1 DLVEVTDNKDPNP
14 VVTVGTYDT
23 SKEGD
28 IQVEVTVTD
37 ASGNSTTVTVSVK
50 VVEKDIEAPVVT
62 AKQGITVNVG
72 DSLSVADLV
81 EVTDNKDL
89 NPVVTVGS
97 YDTSK
102 EGDIQ
107 VEVTAA
113 DASGNSTTVTVSVKV
128 VEKEEEKDTEA
139 PIVTAK
145 QG

>member
-1 DLVEVTDNKDPNP
+1 M
-14 VVTVGTYDT
+14 
-23 SKEGD
+23 
-28 IQVEVTVTD
+28 
-37 ASGNSTTVTVSVK
+37 
-50 VVEKDIEAPVVT
+50 
-62 AKQGITVNVG
+62 G

-81 EVTDNKDL
+81 EVTDNKDS

-107 VEVTAA
+107 VEVTAT

-128 VEKEEEKDTEA
+128 VEKDTEA
-139 PIVTAK
+139 PVVTAK